1 MIHRTHDTQGSN
13 WQATHCSRVRM
24 GNAMQ
29 LATEDDWPP
38 FALGNRPAPS
48 AATLGRRMFWGTSAQ
63 TMTPSGHA
71 ARSSSCS
78 RMLGSPRVVTVST
91 LKDLMWAVAV
101 MVIGVLG
108 MVLNYG
114 TAMFW
119 YAAILLV
126 AGAAW
131 ALTIRIRKATSD
143 PRA

>member
-1 MIHRTHDTQGSN
+1 M
-13 WQATHCSRVRM
+13 
-24 GNAMQ
+24 
-29 LATEDDWPP
+29 
-38 FALGNRPAPS
+38 
-48 AATLGRRMFWGTSAQ
+48 
-63 TMTPSGHA
+63 
-71 ARSSSCS
+71 
-78 RMLGSPRVVTVST
+78 ST

-126 AGAAW
+126 GGAGW